1 MSRRLR
7 RIAPEAGSRSEQGS
21 TLTELLVV
29 MLIMGIIMS
38 ALTALTI
45 GFQRTNAQNLT
56 RQDQIDAARAAVER
70 MSKTVRTAVKP
81 SQLTASCAL
90 SFCTV
95 DAFMQ
100 AQDFG
105 VQFYANLNN
114 DQNLVGPSRVTY
126 TVANSG
132 ALAGQLIE
140 TVQRPESN
148 VAGPNGY
155 AYCDPAAA
163 GCAADIT
170 ASVLARGVRTIT
182 GSPLLKYYDTDGTR
196 LSPDPTT
203 GALTTTDL
211 NKVLSI
217 ELTVAV
223 QNANGRAAP
232 TTYIQRVT
240 LPNAQAVIRQGVEQP

>member
-1 MSRRLR
+1 
-7 RIAPEAGSRSEQGS
+7 
-21 TLTELLVV
+21 
-29 MLIMGIIMS
+29 
-38 ALTALTI
+38 
-45 GFQRTNAQNLT
+45 
-56 RQDQIDAARAAVER
+56 
-70 MSKTVRTAVKP
+70 
-81 SQLTASCAL
+81 
-90 SFCTV
+90 
-95 DAFMQ
+95 
-100 AQDFG
+100 
-105 VQFYANLNN
+105 
-114 DQNLVGPSRVTY
+114 
-126 TVANSG
+126 
-132 ALAGQLIE
+132 
-140 TVQRPESN
+140 VQRPESN